1 MTAPITHPPPTTPPI
16 MASICKIFGIELPS
30 GSVAVAAVV
39 FNIVA
44 GGFDGIFVVTVVSAD
59 ALTFCL
65 SMLPPLQTYPSGQ
78 GSPVG
83 NPHPAGQYLP
93 ILARHG
99 SLSLEPPA
107 QYHPAGHSS
116 PAADSDPAGQN
127 RPIEAVQSVHEVAPE
142 AAAYLPASHLVQACS
157 VLRSPHEFLKKP
169 AAHKVQ
175 LPPSG
180 PVLPGGQVQLVAD
193 VLPVFDV
200 EPTGQPEQAAGP
212 DDGLYL
218 PASQAAHFP
227 PSGPVLPGG
236 HVLMQEPAELPPH
249 PLRTWPDAHSPH
261 VEHTAVTV
269 IGEAIHRPAGP
280 QDSCQ
285 PEVAG

>member
-65 SMLPPLQTYPSGQ
+65 SMLPPSQTYPSGQ

-180 PVLPGGQVQLVAD
+180 PVLPGG
-193 VLPVFDV
+193 
-200 EPTGQPEQAAGP
+200 
-212 DDGLYL
+212 
-218 PASQAAHFP
+218 
-227 PSGPVLPGG
+227 